1 MYFIFGN
8 FGDNTVALIRWAYLQ
23 KLKEVTILYIETGW
37 SSVSWQRRVQES
49 QVLLAKYGF
58 QHRALKPK
66 RTFIELIRERGEPP
80 NAKFGWCSTFL
91 KALPLLSFLDEV
103 DPSCE
108 GIILLG
114 SSQSDSRARYGL
126 SEFVDESE
134 HYGGRTVWY
143 PLFDKTLSEKQAL
156 VAQTGLRLLGDRSQ
170 ECLLCIHSAISEI
183 KSLDQETLENIALL
197 EDEIGMAFF
206 HSRYPAKSIK
216 QLYLEQS
223 GDKEQH
229 SLEKFDAGCGSR
241 YVCGE

>member
-49 QVLLAKYGF
+49 QVLLARYGF
-58 QHRALKPK
+58 QSRALKPK

-80 NAKFGWCSTFL
+80 SAKFQWCSTFL

-108 GIILLG
+108 GVILLG
-114 SSQSDSRARYGL
+114 SSQSDSRARHGL
-126 SEFVDESE
+126 SEFIEESE
-134 HYGGRTVWY
+134 HYGGRTIWY
-143 PLFDKTLSEKQAL
+143 PLFDKTLSEKQDL
-156 VAQTGLRLLGDRSQ
+156 IAQTGLCLLGNRSQ

-183 KSLDQETLENIALL
+183 KSLDQKILKDIASL
-197 EDEIGMAFF
+197 EDEIGTTFF
-206 HSRYPAKSIK
+206 HSRYPEKSIK
-216 QLYLEQS
+216 QLHLEQS
-223 GDKEQH
+223 CEEEQL
-229 SLEKFDAGCGSR
+229 SLERFDAGCGSR